1 MITFF
6 LPLSTSK
13 ELLSTFTKYPRMTL
27 LKLGNVGVYA
37 FFLICS
43 GAEFYWTEIV
53 QIWRNTNRWTSNCN
67 WLEYNGE
74 LFEKKSSYGSKTNW
88 LCIQAI
94 MVKVPL
100 SGMHPFDQILN
111 FDDQMEFQNRGFE
124 HMHTPNPCSGCYV

>member
-53 QIWRNTNRWTSNCN
+53 QIWRNTNR
-67 WLEYNGE
+67 
-74 LFEKKSSYGSKTNW
+74 
-88 LCIQAI
+88 
-94 MVKVPL
+94 
-100 SGMHPFDQILN
+100 
-111 FDDQMEFQNRGFE
+111 
-124 HMHTPNPCSGCYV
+124 